1 MQESE
6 DNNINAELKILSRFV
21 LDEANFAGENLDE
34 DLADFSAIKSG
45 VITEQGQGLNIM
57 LGTLSFLIVL
67 HVVGYL
73 LVPKYG
79 SFMPMH
85 LLSLS
90 LGCFTFAL
98 LTALHVYAARVRN
111 IG

>member
-6 DNNINAELKILSRFV
+6 NTNSELKILSRLV
-21 LDEANFAGENLDE
+21 LDEANFRGESLQSE
-34 DLADFSAIKSG
+34 FADFSAIKSG
-45 VITEQGQGLNIM
+45 VITEKGQGLNIM
-57 LGTLSFLIVL
+57 LGTLGFLLVL
-67 HVVGYL
+67 HVAGFL
-73 LVPKYG
+73 MVPKYG

-85 LLSLS
+85 LFSIS

-98 LTALHVYAARVRN
+98 LTALHVYAARLRN